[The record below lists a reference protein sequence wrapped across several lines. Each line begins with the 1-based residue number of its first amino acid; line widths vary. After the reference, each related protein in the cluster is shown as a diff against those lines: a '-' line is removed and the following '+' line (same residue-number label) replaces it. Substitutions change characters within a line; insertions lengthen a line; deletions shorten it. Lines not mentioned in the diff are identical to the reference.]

1 MSGLRRIRNG
11 LPCRIGIGQH
21 IKLPVPRYMDRLEE
35 ALNLLG
41 VGRALPLD
49 VSRSL
54 MMAIQSFA
62 LASGDFDM
70 AQACEAKMVQF
81 AVSVTASSGERRAV
95 HGDMST

>member
-1 MSGLRRIRNG
+1 
-11 LPCRIGIGQH
+11 
-21 IKLPVPRYMDRLEE
+21 MDRLEE

-62 LASGDFDM
+62 LASGDYDM

-81 AVSVTASSGERRAV
+81 AASVNTLSGKRQAV
-95 HGDMST
+95 GSDTST

>member
-1 MSGLRRIRNG
+1 
-11 LPCRIGIGQH
+11 
-21 IKLPVPRYMDRLEE
+21 MDRLEE

-41 VGRALPLD
+41 VGRALSLD

-62 LASGDFDM
+62 LASGDYDM

-81 AVSVTASSGERRAV
+81 AARVTASSGKRQAG